1 MVTKNQIKLIKSLA
15 LKKNRIKH
23 QLFVAEGVKIAEE
36 LLNSDYEIVSL
47 FATRDWI
54 ARNTFDTVIQV
65 SNAELS
71 RISNQKSPDEV
82 LMLVKIKK
90 HQIIDDNGITLVLD
104 DINNPGNLGTIIR
117 MCDWFG
123 VKQIICSKNTVD
135 NYNPKVVQSAM
146 GSVFRINVIYTD
158 LTEYLSN
165 VEKPIYGAYMDGN
178 NVRDIN
184 FSKDLHLV
192 IGNEANGISKE
203 IDQYI
208 SGNVAIKNIGNS
220 AESLN
225 VAVATSILLHEIC
238 S

>member
-1 MVTKNQIKLIKSLA
+1 VITKNQIKLIKSLA

-192 IGNEANGISKE
+192 MGNEANGISKE